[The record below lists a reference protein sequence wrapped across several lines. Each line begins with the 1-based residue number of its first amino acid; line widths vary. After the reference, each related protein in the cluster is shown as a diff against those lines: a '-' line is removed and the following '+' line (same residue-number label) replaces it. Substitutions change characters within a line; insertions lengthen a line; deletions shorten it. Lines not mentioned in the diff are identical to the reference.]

1 MARYQIEDSETG
13 TTLVVEGDAPPTEQ
27 DASELFAHARK
38 SNPQVITPD
47 QWAGMSERA
56 ARDEQYRL
64 AGNAMNEAGTGLTTA
79 LYHDLP
85 AAIGQGLYDVGNVA
99 YEGGVAAMQHG
110 IEEIAGLPA
119 DTEQRPGLTTDQAI
133 RKYPVP
139 VQAGIRGGEGLI
151 RSTPQMAIA
160 AVNPYAG
167 ALAFGFTPEGF
178 SPKNAA
184 IAAALPFIG
193 SKVGAVV
200 QNMAARAG
208 VSGEAALQAFGKI
221 GGAAGAA
228 GFIGA
233 DEAYHISQLPEEEQG
248 DAWIAAAGNVGSM
261 FLLGTMG
268 HSERL
273 KNTDKVLADRASA
286 NAETMRG
293 IERDFNRRNAGPA
306 EEGASVPTWEGTT
319 PRQSLEPKVLSPESP
334 TRATRP
340 ATQDSIPE
348 PRPSE
353 ISPVAETTPAPIPA
367 APSRAAT
374 TSQAASAPVAGDV
387 RAEAAAFAARHSRA
401 EYEQSPYTNI
411 YDWDLARI
419 EARDRGYPL
428 KATFEVSDKYSNV
441 LDEVAA
447 MREQV
452 AAEQFDIRSLATE
465 TPRAQSVPAE
475 TQKTTKAPEAK
486 AGGEISPEVVE
497 SLYKKREP
505 DNSWTAMGQKIA
517 DMINRKDVEGLRGWT
532 MHGKGFNDSTKSVV
546 FELLG
551 KKLPG
556 NIEAIGAAI
565 DEWGGISAKQ
575 RQEMTA
581 SAAAKVAAEKAAK
594 DQAQA
599 AKQQA
604 DRLSKVGQE
613 VVDFTSQMT
622 PLAAGKAEKV
632 LLERVAKR
640 SGDKIYDGPRKDVI
654 PQMLADGW
662 KPTVEQVAA
671 VKDPSRT
678 QFNRMDNRQQADHA
692 KRKAAAGQKAEYRLE
707 NETRGGFFVV
717 TKAEYDFANHL
728 LNKAKPAASPVAAV
742 AKVQGQEFIT
752 ALESIKTKW
761 GGPTTASEIGAQTS
775 KLTKALV
782 DAGLSKAEAERVRNR
797 ATSYR
802 VGHVLRETTKAD
814 FVRAMQEM
822 GIVKFPESAKPAA
835 TPVAAVAKV
844 QEHVTDVADG
854 RKQMADGGKTEPVKP
869 AQSPNSQLLSPKR
882 AAKEIKTE
890 LVQRLEKLAA
900 DIPTPEF
907 KESKV
912 ITRGG
917 KREFNY
923 SLGDVIIEVS
933 EAAKTLDG
941 WVARIYETSGKSG
954 TRTSNIV
961 GQLKSPVDISKAK
974 EWAGGVLEKLA
985 YPERSGTVT
994 VEIPGDGTFT
1004 IEKTHYAINRTLE
1017 RAQKLNTSSG
1027 GKGYTEPD
1035 RPGFNAEKWSAE
1047 ARGGVVAKPA
1057 RLKPGKGT
1065 SAVGDPMM
1073 PPIPPGVPSGVHSS
1087 GRMPVAMERIV
1098 PGQVDIP
1105 TIMDAMEN
1113 VVRAVGAESPIRT
1126 GRFYAQ
1132 ARGIFKTFDKV
1143 IRLRAAD
1150 NIPTA
1155 AHEVAHAVSDAV
1167 FGSSGSAALMRA
1179 MKPSPL
1185 YKQAVAELRALGRAL
1200 YGSTK
1205 PSAGYTAEGFSELT
1219 RLWLTTENAAKS
1231 APHAAKWLESELF
1244 AAQPELKRSMTAAR
1258 ELVDV
1263 WRGQGAEGRA
1273 AAQSKGQDTR
1283 FEQLKKIAKE
1293 YLGKQAQVEEF
1304 APLEELSRG
1313 FERISGKR
1321 LAPSQDPF
1329 MLATANRG
1337 VAGHILENFVERGV
1351 QDIWGNRTGP
1361 SLKEAFARLKPV
1373 DAENFRNYLWSRRA
1387 LERWGK
1393 GKNPGLTLE
1402 DATYLKNKLETPAFI
1417 DAASKWYQWWDG
1429 VLEYVKAASPATN
1442 GPLVD
1447 AIRAGSSDY
1456 VPLARVLPESAQRAA
1471 QSRMGAGMMKMHG
1484 SGLPVREIYLQSLLT
1499 AERLISRA
1507 HKDMVLDSVFK
1518 LSQTEGMG
1526 WLVERVPR
1534 TKVMEGLNIEK
1545 IREQL
1550 EGMGV
1555 DTTAIPADTL
1565 LKYASHMDRPTGSDP
1580 IMVRVVNGKPE
1591 WYQVPAGL
1599 FDLLQGVD
1607 APRLGKVADLFL
1619 GVPNRAFKMG
1629 TTGLRASFSLVTNPL
1644 RDLPTFMHQSLA
1656 GNPASRM
1663 AEYIGSLKDI
1673 VQAGLTGKES
1683 ANWQTFKQLGI
1694 GGGTFLGGDIRQ
1706 AQREVKGLFRGK
1718 VFRRLASPVETLRE
1732 ALSFTES
1739 APRLAEMNLVGK
1751 ESGWKPGARLT
1762 PDQAVAMKVAAKRV
1776 TTDFSAG
1783 GRVGKMVNQAV
1794 PFYNAVIQ
1802 GTRSFGR
1809 AFKKEQG
1816 FKTKDHAA
1824 AKATLTGLALLTLPT
1839 IYNWWRNKDEEWYRN
1854 LPWRERYLYTNVDAG
1869 DGTIVQ
1875 VPRPAEWGNVF
1886 QVVPEILL
1894 DSWYQRD
1901 PVYLKEGL
1909 KHIFATQNPLDYP
1922 VLLKLAKE
1930 QWSNRIDFFDKPIV
1944 PRGELDLPPGQQ
1956 RAYFSSIIA
1965 KSLGDAFPNTVSP
1978 RRVDAAVRGIF
1989 GGVGSDLADA
1999 PGAMMRMMGIK
2010 DSGVRESEPAD
2021 IPVMGRLFRRGG
2033 EFSANGRYLADFW
2046 DSYMQHQ
2053 ARLKGN
2059 THSLK
2064 AGGQPTATS
2073 KELVSAR
2080 ILTAY
2085 HAAIKL
2091 QMEMAARAT
2100 EQEDRRR
2107 LYKQAT
2113 ETARRALEAT
2123 K

>member
-1 MARYQIEDSETG
+1 
-13 TTLVVEGDAPPTEQ
+13 
-27 DASELFAHARK
+27 
-38 SNPQVITPD
+38 
-47 QWAGMSERA
+47 MSQRA
-56 ARDEQYRL
+56 ARDEQNRL
-64 AGNAMNEAGTGLTTA
+64 AGNAMHDPGTGLTTA

-85 AAIGQGLYDVGNVA
+85 ADIGQGFHTVGDVI

-110 IEEIAGLPA
+110 IEDLAGLPP
-119 DTEQRPGLTTDQAI
+119 DTAEQPGLTTTEAI
-133 RKYPVP
+133 RTYPP
-139 VQAGIRGGEGLI
+139 AVQAGIRGAEGFVRTL
-151 RSTPQMAIA
+151 PQMGIA

-167 ALAFGFTPEGF
+167 AISFGFTPEGF
-178 SPKNAA
+178 SAKNAA

-193 SKVGAVV
+193 SKAGAVV
-200 QNMAARAG
+200 ENIAARAG
-208 VSGEAALQAFGKI
+208 VSGDVALQAFQKI

-228 GFIGA
+228 GLIGA
-233 DEAYHISQLPEEEQG
+233 DEAYHISQLPEEEQRQ
-248 DAWIAAAGNVGSM
+248 AWIDATGNIGSM

-306 EEGASVPTWEGTT
+306 EEGASVPTWEGTEANSKLQIQNVKSEQPSSN
-319 PRQSLEPKVLSPESP
+319 PRIQQS
-334 TRATRP
+334 
-340 ATQDSIPE
+340 E
-348 PRPSE
+348 PRPTE
-353 ISPVAETTPAPIPA
+353 M
-367 APSRAAT
+367 
-374 TSQAASAPVAGDV
+374 
-387 RAEAAAFAARHSRA
+387 
-401 EYEQSPYTNI
+401 EY
-411 YDWDLARI
+411 
-419 EARDRGYPL
+419 
-428 KATFEVSDKYSNV
+428 
-441 LDEVAA
+441 
-447 MREQV
+447 
-452 AAEQFDIRSLATE
+452 
-465 TPRAQSVPAE
+465 
-475 TQKTTKAPEAK
+475 
-486 AGGEISPEVVE
+486 AGGEIPRDNSKFEIQNVKSPAQTITGSNVRTGTEMPVQPQPASVGGRAPTPETVIPPPRQYVARSGQKVNVPAGSTVTMDFRTSPKPAVPGLEKFIAAHAKAKAKMDAAEVKANATAAEWDAARDDGSPERTAAAGKADGEAQVDLTKAKAAFSAADGELALERHRVGWSHQYGQPDPVSDPKITPKVLKAQKE
-497 SLYKKREP
+497 YLMDHLAQAIKDAPEDGTGKITISVPGDGEFTLSNTKASLKKF
-505 DNSWTAMGQKIA
+505 
-517 DMINRKDVEGLRGWT
+517 KDEG
-532 MHGKGFNDSTKSVV
+532 
-546 FELLG
+546 
-551 KKLPG
+551 
-556 NIEAIGAAI
+556 
-565 DEWGGISAKQ
+565 AKQ
-575 RQEMTA
+575 FPTTVGKA
-581 SAAAKVAAEKAAK
+581 GPGLPAVNAKAAAKVSDAKPDDLGKIAGEFVSDEPARVGIQTAYADGTQIIATDGRQLLRIVTDKALGKPGEPVRIDAKGKVKAKNDDHGNYPNWKAVIPNNPDLLVGGVDTAKLHHIARQAEVFRNTSVEDASQRGNYPMELWVNPDRSLGGRMEIQVDINKKASTETFEHNLQANAKRLGNYNPDYILNAANAARRLGSETVDFLADSNGPLVIRGKTHESVVSPFRMNKGSDVVRDTIPPALSGQKTHARLPEGFGPLKDPDLTITRQPDIGATGDVKVELTAGKLEVFQGKLESNYRGQKEMRWKSVGELIGDQWPASKGQQDATSKQLIKEAIFHNVDVRGSVAEK
-594 DQAQA
+594 
-599 AKQQA
+599 
-604 DRLSKVGQE
+604 LS
-613 VVDFTSQMT
+613 DSINSA
-622 PLAAGKAEKV
+622 LS
-632 LLERVAKR
+632 ER
-640 SGDKIYDGPRKDVI
+640 
-654 PQMLADGW
+654 
-662 KPTVEQVAA
+662 
-671 VKDPSRT
+671 
-678 QFNRMDNRQQADHA
+678 
-692 KRKAAAGQKAEYRLE
+692 
-707 NETRGGFFVV
+707 
-717 TKAEYDFANHL
+717 
-728 LNKAKPAASPVAAV
+728 
-742 AKVQGQEFIT
+742 
-752 ALESIKTKW
+752 
-761 GGPTTASEIGAQTS
+761 
-775 KLTKALV
+775 
-782 DAGLSKAEAERVRNR
+782 
-797 ATSYR
+797 
-802 VGHVLRETTKAD
+802 
-814 FVRAMQEM
+814 
-822 GIVKFPESAKPAA
+822 
-835 TPVAAVAKV
+835 
-844 QEHVTDVADG
+844 
-854 RKQMADGGKTEPVKP
+854 
-869 AQSPNSQLLSPKR
+869 
-882 AAKEIKTE
+882 KEI
-890 LVQRLEKLAA
+890 
-900 DIPTPEF
+900 
-907 KESKV
+907 
-912 ITRGG
+912 
-917 KREFNY
+917 
-923 SLGDVIIEVS
+923 
-933 EAAKTLDG
+933 LD
-941 WVARIYETSGKSG
+941 
-954 TRTSNIV
+954 
-961 GQLKSPVDISKAK
+961 
-974 EWAGGVLEKLA
+974 
-985 YPERSGTVT
+985 
-994 VEIPGDGTFT
+994 EI
-1004 IEKTHYAINRTLE
+1004 ASR
-1017 RAQKLNTSSG
+1017 
-1027 GKGYTEPD
+1027 KG
-1035 RPGFNAEKWSAE
+1035 
-1047 ARGGVVAKPA
+1047 KPA
-1057 RLKPGKGT
+1057 RGT

-1200 YGSTK
+1200 YGNTK
-1205 PSAGYTAEGFSELT
+1205 PAAGYTAEGFSELT
-1219 RLWLTTENAAKS
+1219 RLWLTTENAAKT
-1231 APHAAKWLESELF
+1231 APHATKWLESELF
-1244 AAQPELKRSMTAAR
+1244 KAQPDLHGAMKNAR
-1258 ELVDV
+1258 DLVDV

-1273 AAQSKGQDTR
+1273 SAQSKGQDTR

-1313 FERISGKR
+1313 YERITGKR
-1321 LAPSQDPF
+1321 LEPRNDPF

-1393 GKNPGLTLE
+1393 NKNPGMTLE

-1442 GPLVD
+1442 GPMID

-1456 VPLARVLPESAQRAA
+1456 VPLARVLPETAQRAA
-1471 QSRMGAGMMKMHG
+1471 QARLGGGMMKMHG

-1518 LSQTEGMG
+1518 LAQTEGMG

-1545 IREQL
+1545 IRQEL

-1555 DTTAIPADTL
+1555 DTTAISPDTL
-1565 LKYASHMDRPTGSDP
+1565 LKYASHLDRPTGSDP
-1580 IMVRVVNGKPE
+1580 IMVRMVNGKPE

-1599 FDLLQGVD
+1599 FELLQGVD

-1656 GNPASRM
+1656 GNPASRLG
-1663 AEYIGSLKDI
+1663 EYVGALKDI

-1762 PDQAVAMKVAAKRV
+1762 PDQAIAMKVAAKRV

-1809 AFKKEQG
+1809 AFQKEQG

-1839 IYNWWRNKDEEWYRN
+1839 IYNWWRNKDEDWYRN

-1956 RAYFSSIIA
+1956 RAYFSSILA
-1965 KSLGDAFPNTVSP
+1965 KSLGDAFPNTLSP

-1999 PGAMMRMMGIK
+1999 PGAVMRMMGIK

-2059 THSLK
+2059 THALK

-2073 KELVSAR
+2073 KELLSAR
-2080 ILTAY
+2080 TLTAY